1 MANRRTNV
9 VLADESDDFRD
20 AVKGLFVGYS
30 DLSSEDDAVSDSED
44 SSDTL
49 AGEASSL
56 LVSTMSVTIGGM
68 GGGRTGL
75 LKRPSAWNLAQLAEL
90 GEQSDGAAGE
100 ASWQSPGRSHSIMDF
115 LTPCST
121 GREGLR
127 PRSFSYEG
135 MVERPVPSLIS
146 LKHSYPV
153 YVESQDSF
161 EGLASRFPDICADD
175 SIVLHF
181 GYEEV
186 DESDVLKSAISAYY
200 ADDFEPDNN
209 SAPAHRSTQPEAECA
224 SAGLRASEVKVAQ
237 RVYGANQLPPNLPDV
252 PLATCRAIAY
262 VFALRPAALIAGTL
276 ASSHLAWGIVPL
288 VLESAAHRPPRA
300 LLMAAAMLGLSAS
313 VVGTSR
319 FLEHYLSAF
328 DRLREHVLLAQ
339 YALHRVRKGEEEEEF
354 ALVRREGVKAW
365 VPCSAL
371 VPGDVIHLE
380 EGRVPADCKLIE
392 ADNLKISCPIAEVP
406 FQSNVPRVFST
417 AWWSC
422 GKGAAAQVERCRLP
436 KAHAL
441 GASEDSE
448 QIALSTSIVTSGKAT
463 AIVTRTGKCSGAYLL
478 LSRLSSLSLLE
489 VVALYVMGGGPHQGG
504 KESVN

>member
-1 MANRRTNV
+1 LGRQ
-9 VLADESDDFRD
+9 
-20 AVKGLFVGYS
+20 
-30 DLSSEDDAVSDSED
+30 LSSSCWEDIGEDDDIVDDDAAWRCRDDDEELAVFQTSTSAHHHAPHYQPSRSE
-44 SSDTL
+44 
-49 AGEASSL
+49 
-56 LVSTMSVTIGGM
+56 I
-68 GGGRTGL
+68 
-75 LKRPSAWNLAQLAEL
+75 AW
-90 GEQSDGAAGE
+90 
-100 ASWQSPGRSHSIMDF
+100 
-115 LTPCST
+115 
-121 GREGLR
+121 
-127 PRSFSYEG
+127 
-135 MVERPVPSLIS
+135 
-146 LKHSYPV
+146 
-153 YVESQDSF
+153 
-161 EGLASRFPDICADD
+161 
-175 SIVLHF
+175 
-181 GYEEV
+181 
-186 DESDVLKSAISAYY
+186 
-200 ADDFEPDNN
+200 
-209 SAPAHRSTQPEAECA
+209 
-224 SAGLRASEVKVAQ
+224 GLRASEVVVAQ
-237 RVYGANQLPPNLPDV
+237 RVYGANQLPSNLPDV

-328 DRLREHVLLAQ
+328 DRLREHVRLAQ

-422 GKGAAAQVERCRLP
+422 GKSAAAQVERCRLP
-436 KAHAL
+436 NAHAL
-441 GASEDSE
+441 GTHEDLE
-448 QIALSTSIVTSGKAT
+448 QIALSTSIVTSGKAI
-463 AIVTRTGKCSGAYLL
+463 AIVTRTGKCSVAYLL

-489 VVALYVMGGGPHQGG
+489 VVALYFMGGGPHQGAE
-504 KESVN
+504 ESVH